1 MSQDY
6 HLTSAGLKSLKA
18 ERAELMSRS
27 AKVVEL
33 INAARQ
39 QGDLSEN
46 SEYQSAKSDQESIN
60 NRLQKIETILKNV
73 VIIDQASSRDEV
85 GLGATVKLEN
95 LDSGQVNNYTLV
107 GTLEADPLAAKISDE
122 SPLGRALIGQT
133 VNQEIKVV
141 GPEHTT
147 RYKILAIT

>member
-18 ERAELMSRS
+18 EQAELRVRQT
-27 AKVVEL
+27 KVSEL

-46 SEYQSAKSDQESIN
+46 SEYQSAKSDQEFIN
-60 NRLQKIETILKNV
+60 NRLQEIETILKDV
-73 VIIDQASSRDEV
+73 VIIDQASSRDQV
-85 GLGATVKLEN
+85 SLGATVKLEN
-95 LDSGQVNNYTLV
+95 LDNKQVNDYTLV
-107 GTLEADPLAAKISDE
+107 GTLEADPLTAKISDE
-122 SPLGRALIGQT
+122 SPLGQALIGRA
-133 VNQEIKVV
+133 VNQEIKVI